1 MSLFISSSENGTTLC
16 YPSSLSLATLIAM
29 AENQDGGTDS
39 NLNMF
44 HHGAPVLVDGH
55 SNQGNQTE
63 AGRGLSLVPFWG
75 LRIVELMMESVYMVY
90 PCNIQVF
97 S

>member
-1 MSLFISSSENGTTLC
+1 
-16 YPSSLSLATLIAM
+16 M
-29 AENQDGGTDS
+29 AEKQDGGTDS
-39 NLNMF
+39 NLWMF
-44 HHGAPVLVDGH
+44 YHGATVLLDGH
-55 SNQGNQTE
+55 SNQGNETE
-63 AGRGLSLVPFWG
+63 AGRALGLVPFSG